1 MKIPQRGSLSNPRQL
16 QASRHADQ
24 LNRDMENK
32 MNLIDR
38 IGKYFLLV
46 TLACLFRSFPTYSQ
60 TTPTAAESK
69 QLRDGQHDFDFNLGN
84 WKTHISR
91 LPHPL
96 TGSTTWVELNGA
108 VVIRKVWEG
117 RAQFEEIEADGPSG
131 HFEGLTLF
139 LYNPQSHQ
147 WSLNFAN
154 SREGT
159 VSTPS
164 VGEFKNGR
172 GEFYDQESFNGRSIL
187 VRQIWS
193 DITPDSHRFEQ
204 SFSDDGGKS
213 WEPNFIAVLTREKP

>member
-1 MKIPQRGSLSNPRQL
+1 
-16 QASRHADQ
+16 
-24 LNRDMENK
+24 MENK

-69 QLRDGQHDFDFNLGN
+69 QLHDGQHDFDFNLGN